1 MAESDHIIIK
11 YTGRRKKKLYD
22 HYSATSV
29 NFMMVSLLYLFCYLV
44 YPFAVS
50 TNVAI
55 EQKLERQIMKDL
67 QFKCINYIFQNEKDI
82 KEKFGSNIFANYVTV
97 IFLPKDKGNIRKNKF
112 GYFYVTA
119 KSIMEGYQQVNSL
132 G

>member
-1 MAESDHIIIK
+1 MITIVLHLWI
-11 YTGRRKKKLYD
+11 
-22 HYSATSV
+22 
-29 NFMMVSLLYLFCYLV
+29 MMGSLLYLFCYLV
-44 YPFAVS
+44 FPFAVS

-132 G
+132 GWEMAEMLAVTNKAILMEL